1 MGLDLP
7 QDAPMCR
14 GEPGMT
20 RQSASGWVHLGH
32 EQMSWSDLERLVA
45 DAETSPELQQT
56 LRQSRS
62 RQELLHTARRLG
74 YRVTR
79 ADLHNAWLEHHH
91 ATPLSGVNG
100 PVGAEPWAAG
110 GS

>member
-1 MGLDLP
+1 
-7 QDAPMCR
+7 MCR
-14 GEPGMT
+14 GEPGST
-20 RQSASGWVHLGH
+20 RQSAPGWVHLGH

-79 ADLHNAWLEHHH
+79 ADLQNAWLEHHNT
-91 ATPLSGVNG
+91 AAANEAG
-100 PVGAEPWAAG
+100 GADRWAAG